1 MLEGSVMEVVKWFT
15 YLMMFFSA
23 IAAFIFFYQVG
34 QTNRFE
40 GFVDTQIER
49 YGGLTPEAV
58 ANIEAE
64 NENYYNGRYVVHGY
78 VYNDEGELTQPE
90 QNEAFQEA
98 DHTVMSEPLAYGD
111 VVEYDVHAKYPIL
124 FDWVDPIEI
133 TTSGQA
139 VVQVRGSAG
148 SG

>member
-15 YLMMFFSA
+15 YLMMFFTA
-23 IAAFIFFYQVG
+23 VAAFIFFYQVG

-40 GFVDTQIER
+40 GYIDTQIER
-49 YGGLTPEAV
+49 HGGLTPEAV

-64 NENYYNGRYVVHGY
+64 NENYYNGRYIVQGY
-78 VYNDEGELTQPE
+78 TYEDGQLVQPE
-90 QNEAFQEA
+90 QHSSFEDAE
-98 DHTVMSEPLAYGD
+98 HTVMEQSLAYGD
-111 VVEYDVHAKYPIL
+111 VVEYDVHAEYPIL

-139 VVQVRGSAG
+139 VVQVRGTAG
-148 SG
+148 TD